1 MGESS
6 PRAIIWDFDG
16 TLARRAGGTSFG
28 ACMVETLDEH
38 EPHHGIDIARI
49 RPFIRSGFP
58 WHAPRVA
65 HPHLSTS
72 ESWWEH
78 VEPLL
83 VQGFV
88 GVGFA
93 AARASALG
101 KLARERYVD
110 ARHWAVFDDTI
121 SALSTLRDRGWRHVI
136 LSNHVP
142 ELPAI
147 VSALGLAP
155 FFEASINSAQ
165 TGYEKPHPEA
175 FALARRAAGEPS
187 TLWMVGDNP
196 IADIAGAEAV
206 GIPAI
211 LVRGEPSRDRPAER
225 HASTLRGVV
234 EIVARGQASRGDD
247 DPAATRSP
255 TAAAHRLPRRR
266 RGA

>member
-1 MGESS
+1 V
-6 PRAIIWDFDG
+6 ILWDFDG

-38 EPHHGIDIARI
+38 EPGHGVDIAVV

-58 WHAPRVA
+58 WHAPKVA
-65 HPHLSTS
+65 HPHLSTTAR
-72 ESWWEH
+72 WWEH

-83 VQGFV
+83 VRGFE
-88 GVGFA
+88 GVGFTSDR
-93 AARASALG
+93 ARTLG

-110 ARHWAVFDDTI
+110 IRHWKVFDDTI
-121 SALSTLRDRGWRHVI
+121 STLSTLRGLGWRHVI

-147 VSALGLAP
+147 VRDLGLAS
-155 FFEASINSAQ
+155 FFEASINSAE

-175 FALARRAAGEPS
+175 FAIARRAAGEPS

-196 IADIAGAEAV
+196 IADVAGAEAA

-211 LVRGEPSRDRPAER
+211 LVRVEPDPQRPVER
-225 HASTLRGVV
+225 HAPTLSGVV
-234 EIVARGQASRGDD
+234 QIVAQATS
-247 DPAATRSP
+247 
-255 TAAAHRLPRRR
+255 
-266 RGA
+266 